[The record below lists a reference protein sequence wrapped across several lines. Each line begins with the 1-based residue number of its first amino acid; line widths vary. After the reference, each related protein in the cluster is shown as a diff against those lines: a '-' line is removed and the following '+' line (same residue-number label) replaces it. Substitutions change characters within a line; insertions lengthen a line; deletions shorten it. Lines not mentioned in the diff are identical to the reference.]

1 MNVPRRDCMN
11 RESKYFIFCLVF
23 LWVFPIIVYAENTD
37 KSNVSGFYYRI
48 GKGDILEINVW
59 KEEDLT
65 RVVKVRTDGRIS
77 LPLLDDVMAEGLT
90 PIELKKKIEKR
101 LSQFI
106 TNPFVTVIVNEENNK
121 FYMVGEVNKVG
132 EYNLTKDLT
141 ILQAIAIAGGF
152 TEWANK
158 DNIILLRYKNGKEI
172 RYKIS
177 YKDIISGKAPEQNYF
192 IQRNDTI
199 IVK

>member
-1 MNVPRRDCMN
+1 MGKLINLFMF
-11 RESKYFIFCLVF
+11 SLIFLLMPADIVF
-23 LWVFPIIVYAENTD
+23 GGSVNKVDATD
-37 KSNVSGFYYRI
+37 FYYRI
-48 GKGDILEINVW
+48 GKGDVLEINVW

-90 PIELKKKIEKR
+90 PIELKKKIEKK

-106 TNPFVTVIVNEENNK
+106 TSPFVTVIVNEENNK
-121 FYMVGEVNKVG
+121 FYMVGEVNRVG
-132 EYNLTKDLT
+132 EYDLTKDLT
-141 ILQAIAIAGGF
+141 ILQAIALAGGF

-172 RYKIS
+172 RYKIN
-177 YKDIISGKAPEQNYF
+177 YKDIVSGKAPEQNYF

>member
-1 MNVPRRDCMN
+1 MFRLGNFF
-11 RESKYFIFCLVF
+11 KFCLIF
-23 LWVFPIIVYAENTD
+23 LLMSTTIVYAGKQI
-37 KSNVSGFYYRI
+37 KSNASGFYYRI
-48 GKGDILEINVW
+48 GKGDVLEINVW
-59 KEEDLT
+59 KEKDLT

-90 PIELKKKIEKR
+90 PIELKKKIEKK

-106 TNPFVTVIVNEENNK
+106 TSPFVTVIVNEENNK

-132 EYNLTKDLT
+132 EYDLTKDLT

-158 DNIILLRYKNGKEI
+158 DNIILLRYKDGKEI

-177 YKDIISGKAPEQNYF
+177 YKDIVSGKAPEQNYF

>member
-1 MNVPRRDCMN
+1 MARL
-11 RESKYFIFCLVF
+11 SKFFMFVF
-23 LWVFPIIVYAENTD
+23 LFLLLVPVIVHSENINGSDSKT
-37 KSNVSGFYYRI
+37 GYYRI
-48 GKGDILEINVW
+48 GKGDVLEINVW

-90 PIELKKKIEKR
+90 PIELKKKIEKK

-106 TNPFVTVIVNEENNK
+106 TSPFVTVMVNEENNK

-132 EYNLTKDLT
+132 EYDLTKDLT

-177 YKDIISGKAPEQNYF
+177 YKDIVSGKAPEQNYF

>member
-1 MNVPRRDCMN
+1 MSTKRFCI
-11 RESKYFIFCLVF
+11 YFFLFIFLCPLIAHSEDSTKF
-23 LWVFPIIVYAENTD
+23 ASKD
-37 KSNVSGFYYRI
+37 YYYKI
-48 GKGDILEINVW
+48 GKGDVLEINVW
-59 KEEDLT
+59 KEKDLT

-77 LPLLDDVMAEGLT
+77 LPLLDDIKAEGLT
-90 PIELKKKIEKR
+90 PIELKHKIEKK
-101 LSQFI
+101 LSNFI
-106 TNPFVTVIVNEENNK
+106 TTPFVTVIVNEENNK
-121 FYMVGEVNKVG
+121 FYMVGEVSKVG
-132 EYNLTKDLT
+132 EYDLTKDLT

-158 DNIILLRYKNGKEI
+158 DNIILLRYKNGKEL

-177 YKDIISGKAPEQNYF
+177 YKDIISGKHPEQNYF

>member
-1 MNVPRRDCMN
+1 MGKLINLFMF
-11 RESKYFIFCLVF
+11 SLIFLLMPADIVF
-23 LWVFPIIVYAENTD
+23 GGSANKVNTTD
-37 KSNVSGFYYRI
+37 FYYRI

-90 PIELKKKIEKR
+90 PIELKKKIEKK

-106 TNPFVTVIVNEENNK
+106 TSPFVTVIVNEENNK
-121 FYMVGEVNKVG
+121 FYMVGEVNRVG
-132 EYNLTKDLT
+132 EYDLTKDLT
-141 ILQAIAIAGGF
+141 ILQAIALAGGF

-177 YKDIISGKAPEQNYF
+177 YKDIVSGKAPEQNYF

>member
-1 MNVPRRDCMN
+1 MGKLINLFTF
-11 RESKYFIFCLVF
+11 SLIFLLMPAYIVF
-23 LWVFPIIVYAENTD
+23 GGSANEVNATD
-37 KSNVSGFYYRI
+37 FYYRI
-48 GKGDILEINVW
+48 GKGDVLEINVW

-90 PIELKKKIEKR
+90 PIELKKKIEKK

-106 TNPFVTVIVNEENNK
+106 TSPFVTVIVNEENNK
-121 FYMVGEVNKVG
+121 FYMVGEVNRVG
-132 EYNLTKDLT
+132 EYDLTKDLT
-141 ILQAIAIAGGF
+141 ILQAIALAGGF

-177 YKDIISGKAPEQNYF
+177 YKDIVSGKAPEQNYF

>member
-1 MNVPRRDCMN
+1 MARL
-11 RESKYFIFCLVF
+11 SKFFMFVF
-23 LWVFPIIVYAENTD
+23 LFLLLVPVIVHSENINGSDSKT
-37 KSNVSGFYYRI
+37 GYYRI
-48 GKGDILEINVW
+48 GKGDVLEINVW

-90 PIELKKKIEKR
+90 PIELKKKIEKK

-106 TNPFVTVIVNEENNK
+106 TSPFVTVMVNEENNK

-132 EYNLTKDLT
+132 EYDLTKDLT

-158 DNIILLRYKNGKEI
+158 DNIILLRYKDGKEI
-172 RYKIS
+172 RYKIN
-177 YKDIISGKAPEQNYF
+177 YKDIVSGKAPEQNYF